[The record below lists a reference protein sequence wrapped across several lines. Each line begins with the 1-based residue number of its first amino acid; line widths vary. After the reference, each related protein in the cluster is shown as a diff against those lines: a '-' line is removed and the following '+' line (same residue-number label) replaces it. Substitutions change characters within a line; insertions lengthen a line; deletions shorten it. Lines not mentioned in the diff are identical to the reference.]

1 MRKKLLKLLRDTEKE
16 NETQNEPRSFSP
28 EGEPNSGD
36 FRNFLKEVDRDNLL
50 KNEYTQFDE
59 EYQCEYSVEEYLDF
73 PDYRFVIKKINDLYS
88 AGTGSNPPVN
98 FPGRGIMAE
107 LKRMEIDGLVN
118 IGTQEGTLYA
128 TTESSKGPNFD
139 EGTKITRKSIIL
151 TTKGKSERGY
161 LLYQLEEQRFAV
173 WALIFSFI
181 SIIISLLALNFD
193 KFLFV

>member
-1 MRKKLLKLLRDTEKE
+1 MREKLLKLLRDIEKGHDA
-16 NETQNEPRSFSP
+16 QNESRSFSP
-28 EGEPNSGD
+28 DGELNSGD

-73 PDYRFVIKKINDLYS
+73 PDYRFVIKKINDLS
-88 AGTGSNPPVN
+88 SVDTGSKPPN
-98 FPGRGIMAE
+98 IFPGRGIMAE

-118 IGTQEGTLYA
+118 IGTQEGMLYA
-128 TTESSKGPNFD
+128 TTESRMGPNFD
-139 EGTKITRKSIIL
+139 EGTKVDRKSIIL

-193 KFLFV
+193 KFI